1 MDMSQY
7 RDLFVS
13 EARGHIEA
21 FNGLL
26 VQLEKGGADQDTV
39 NELFRHAHSLKGMAA
54 TMQFQP
60 VTGLAHQM
68 EELLGKLR
76 SGEFCTTPTMIDL
89 LLEGC
94 DRLAGMVTLIDDG
107 SDDALCDANEL
118 ITRLTAFSP
127 AASGSPAPAPLP
139 AAAGGAV
146 SDLDGSRPEQESD
159 TTPTQHRFRQSDSF
173 KSIRIRTETLDRLTN
188 ITGELLTTRHRLVDL
203 SRSCAGTEPLQE
215 SLSQLSLLLRQ
226 LRDEVF
232 LARML
237 PFSFVAE
244 RFPRLVRDLARRQG
258 KEIDLSIA
266 GREIE
271 LDRGILEEI
280 SEPLVHI
287 LRNAVDHG
295 QEPPDERSAAG
306 KPATGRITI
315 TVGREKDH
323 AVITVRDDGRGMDP
337 EQISRAAV
345 AKGLINSQQ
354 AATLS
359 AQEAFMLVCAPGF
372 STADQINDISGRGV
386 GMDAVKNSVRGLG
399 GTLAID
405 SVPGQGSRFQL
416 RLPITVSIIPVL
428 LAQCGRL
435 TVAFPV
441 SAVDGTLELGRSEI
455 LEENGRRV
463 CLLND
468 DTLPLISL
476 NRLLG
481 QPLPRHSSSHV
492 PVIVSSDSGRALG
505 LVTDRILGQQEVFV
519 KPLAPPLSRL
529 RGATG
534 GAIMGDGSIV
544 FVMDIRAFGESK
556 HSDRL
561 VTPFEPDEIQL
572 DTIRELQ

>member
-1 MDMSQY
+1 MNMSQY

-13 EARGHIEA
+13 ESRGHIAA
-21 FNGLL
+21 FNELL
-26 VQLEKGGADQDTV
+26 VQLEKAGADQNTV

-54 TMQFQP
+54 TMQYQP

-68 EELLGKLR
+68 EDLLSKVR
-76 SGEFCTTPTMIDL
+76 SGEFSTTPAMIDL

-107 SDDALCDANEL
+107 SDDALCDAAEL
-118 ITRLTAFSP
+118 ISRMTAFSP
-127 AASGSPAPAPLP
+127 AANGSPAPAPLS
-139 AAAGGAV
+139 AAASEAV
-146 SDLDGSRPEQESD
+146 PDLAGPLAEQETD
-159 TTPTQHRFRQSDSF
+159 TTPPQHQFRQSDSF
-173 KSIRIRTETLDRLTN
+173 KSIRIRTDTLDRLTN
-188 ITGELLTTRHRLVDL
+188 ITGELLTTRHRLADV
-203 SRSCAGTEPLQE
+203 SRNCAGTDPLQE
-215 SLSQLSLLLRQ
+215 PLGQLSLLLRQ

-258 KEIDLSIA
+258 KEIDLIIE

-271 LDRGILEEI
+271 LDRGILEQI

-295 QEPPDERSAAG
+295 LEPPDERSTAG
-306 KPATGRITI
+306 KPAAGRITI

-337 EQISRAAV
+337 EQLIRAAV
-345 AKGLINSQQ
+345 AKGVINSQQ

-359 AQEAFMLVCAPGF
+359 TPEVFMLVCAPGF

-386 GMDAVKNSVRGLG
+386 GMDAVKNSVRSLG

-405 SVPGQGSRFQL
+405 SAPDQGSRFQL

-441 SAVDGTLELGRSEI
+441 SAVDRTLELGRSEI
-455 LEENGRRV
+455 LAENGRRV

-468 DTLPLISL
+468 NTLPLISL

-481 QPLPRHSSSHV
+481 QPLPRQGSSHV
-492 PVIVSSDSGRALG
+492 PVIVSSDSGTALG

-544 FVMDIRAFGESK
+544 FVMDISAFSESR
-556 HSDRL
+556 HTDRL
-561 VTPFEPDEIQL
+561 
-572 DTIRELQ
+572 